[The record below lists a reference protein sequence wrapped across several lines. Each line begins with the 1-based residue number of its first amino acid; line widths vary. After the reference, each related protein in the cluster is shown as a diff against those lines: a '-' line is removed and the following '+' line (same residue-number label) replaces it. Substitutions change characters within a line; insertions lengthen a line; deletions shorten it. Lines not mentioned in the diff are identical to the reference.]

1 MVAHETY
8 ASLATNTVCHSKA
21 IILITCSMSMKNVT
35 VYYFTYIH
43 YIQLKRSDMLAMNV
57 VIIEINLMSHDDFCK
72 RDMTN

>member
-1 MVAHETY
+1 
-8 ASLATNTVCHSKA
+8 
-21 IILITCSMSMKNVT
+21 MKNVT

-72 RDMTN
+72 RDMTNWQYATKITVHAPPYIFPFVFLILLT